1 MFNLANTRDTFVSSL
16 RGCKTTHEAHPPLAE
31 GPLPVATTL
40 AAMKRPGSSFAAYQ
54 YMASRRLRS
63 REQQIARGIYTRC
76 HSCQSLS
83 IPLSR
88 RVHALGRAAAGES
101 SSVRTRV

>member
-16 RGCKTTHEAHPPLAE
+16 RGCKTTHEAHPPLAA

-63 REQQIARGIYTRC
+63 REQQIARGMYIRC
-76 HSCQSLS
+76 HSCPCQYF
-83 IPLSR
+83 
-88 RVHALGRAAAGES
+88 
-101 SSVRTRV
+101 